1 MKSKVAELLER
12 YGYTQDAEPT
22 EYNIRYWR
30 SNRYTLP
37 VSVINSIWEAAS
49 DGSRVQRGTGSKAGL
64 RRLEFAILRSEKV
77 GR

>member
-12 YGYTQDAEPT
+12 YGYSQDAEST

-30 SNRYTLP
+30 SERYALP

-49 DGSRVQRGTGSKAGL
+49 EGSKVQRGTGSKAGL
-64 RRLEFAILRSEKV
+64 RRLELAILRSEKTD
-77 GR
+77 